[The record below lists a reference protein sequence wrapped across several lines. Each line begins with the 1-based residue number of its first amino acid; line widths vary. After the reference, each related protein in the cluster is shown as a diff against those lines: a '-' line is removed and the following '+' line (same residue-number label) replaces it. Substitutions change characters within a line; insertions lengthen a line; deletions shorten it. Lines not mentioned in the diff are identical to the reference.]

1 MDREFWMG
9 PSFPQQPR
17 ELLNR
22 LKSYGVCVVADALK
36 GFNADVEELRAHG
49 WPVFAAAVV
58 PCAADSDGPGQLN
71 HPISCG
77 GVPVHPGDIILADDN
92 GVAVIPPTWVEWV
105 LEGCEKRHQSEAR
118 RMAEIRQGQLTSAAE
133 LGSWKSWDCE
143 RGSMISKLERLLSGG
158 TVTWDRLLV
167 TDGLSPGG
175 SGADHCCLPAAPDR
189 ARVVID
195 HDTPLT
201 SVAVAEKQKA
211 LLDWARQT
219 GAVFRSGR
227 GIGYALLLE
236 SGLREGEIVLP
247 GGAHAAAV
255 GAPARWALSSGGAGR
270 RAGER
275 ADPLSRP
282 AAAAGGDRPAFLSL
296 RPGSG
301 LDPDPERP
309 VQRKSRGHPGAEADR
324 RPGHGPV
331 RPAGRRRAVT
341 ALCVREDFPADE
353 TVDLTALQPMAAPPG
368 DAARVV
374 PAGETDGLRVNQ
386 VFIGGC
392 GGGSLEALRETADLW
407 RGRTVCPYVR
417 VMVAPATSSVYVQA
431 LEEGLL
437 RCFLDAGAL
446 GDEPGLF
453 RLLGP
458 EPGAVRSGGGVRLH
472 WLHQLSYWA
481 GRAHSGICL
490 TTVRRAAQAA
500 VRQSLGS
507 GSAMEQTFL
516 QPHLAAERQYRY

>member
-1 MDREFWMG
+1 
-9 PSFPQQPR
+9 
-17 ELLNR
+17 
-22 LKSYGVCVVADALK
+22 
-36 GFNADVEELRAHG
+36 
-49 WPVFAAAVV
+49 
-58 PCAADSDGPGQLN
+58 
-71 HPISCG
+71 
-77 GVPVHPGDIILADDN
+77 
-92 GVAVIPPTWVEWV
+92 
-105 LEGCEKRHQSEAR
+105 
-118 RMAEIRQGQLTSAAE
+118 
-133 LGSWKSWDCE
+133 
-143 RGSMISKLERLLSGG
+143 MISKLERLLSGG

-167 TDGLSPGG
+167 TDGLSPEAVEQITAV
-175 SGADHCCLPAAPDR
+175 SPAAPDR
-189 ARVVID
+189 VWVVID
-195 HDTPLT
+195 HDTPAG

-236 SGLREGEIVLP
+236 SGLREGEIVLS

-255 GAPARWALSSGGAGR
+255 GAAGAVGLSLPPAELAGALESGQISLSPAPPLRLAVTLIRSGQCSGTAVGI
-270 RAGER
+270 RA
-275 ADPLSRP
+275 PQLT
-282 AAAAGGDRPAFLSL
+282 AAQAMDLCGLLGAAG
-296 RPGSG
+296 
-301 LDPDPERP
+301 
-309 VQRKSRGHPGAEADR
+309 
-324 RPGHGPV
+324 
-331 RPAGRRRAVT
+331 AVT

-437 RCFLDAGAL
+437 DVFLDAGAL
-446 GDEPGLF
+446 VMNQGCSACWAQSQGRCDQAEVFVSTGSINCA
-453 RLLGP
+453 G
-458 EPGAVRSGGGVRLH
+458 
-472 WLHQLSYWA
+472 WA

-500 VRQSLGS
+500 LTGSLYGS
-507 GSAMEQTFL
+507 
-516 QPHLAAERQYRY
+516 